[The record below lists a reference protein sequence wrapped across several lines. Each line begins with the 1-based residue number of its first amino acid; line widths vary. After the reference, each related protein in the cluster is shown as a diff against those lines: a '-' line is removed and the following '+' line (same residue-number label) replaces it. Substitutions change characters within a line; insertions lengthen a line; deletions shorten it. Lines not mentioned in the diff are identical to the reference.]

1 MNATEQKKELH
12 KIIDQVES
20 SLVPEFYAF
29 TKTFLKMK
37 EQEKMIIESE
47 KDIKEGNL
55 HSLDEVESIIRS
67 WKE

>member
-1 MNATEQKKELH
+1 MKAVEQKKELH
-12 KIIDQVES
+12 KIIDQVDS
-20 SLVPEFYAF
+20 SLVSEFYTF

-47 KDIKEGNL
+47 KDILEGKI

>member
-1 MNATEQKKELH
+1 MKAVEQKKELH
-12 KIIDQVES
+12 KIIDQVDS
-20 SLVPEFYAF
+20 SLVSEFYTF

-47 KDIKEGNL
+47 KDIQEGKI
-55 HSLDEVESIIRS
+55 HSLDEVESIIKS

>member
-47 KDIKEGNL
+47 KDIKEGNI
-55 HSLDEVESIIRS
+55 HNLDEVESIIRS

>member
-37 EQEKMIIESE
+37 EQEKMIIETE

>member
-37 EQEKMIIESE
+37 EQEKMIIETE

-55 HSLDEVESIIRS
+55 HSLDEVELIIRS